1 MHWQVS
7 SQHTAPLLV
16 AICQRLQA
24 ETSRQAKALIR
35 SVAPVTCLRRI
46 LYASPA
52 RKLAGKLVNVE
63 VSTVPEKGVP
73 FCEHRMTT
81 A

>member
-1 MHWQVS
+1 MQVS

-16 AICQRLQA
+16 AISQRLQA

-63 VSTVPEKGVP
+63 VSAVPEKGVP
-73 FCEHRMTT
+73 LCEHRMTT

>member
-1 MHWQVS
+1 MQVS

-16 AICQRLQA
+16 AISQRLQA

-35 SVAPVTCLRRI
+35 SVAPVTCLGRI

-63 VSTVPEKGVP
+63 VSVPEKGVP
-73 FCEHRMTT
+73 LCEHQMTT